1 MFFIQEL
8 TLQHEGESTVVSE
21 TWTCHF
27 SGGTY
32 RSMSGIVIT
41 LLTHIFSIVCVR
53 NFFTFQSLSLK
64 SLEQIQ
70 QSLHTCTLILLVLHL

>member
-32 RSMSGIVIT
+32 IIYMHKYIPQR
-41 LLTHIFSIVCVR
+41 F
-53 NFFTFQSLSLK
+53 K
-64 SLEQIQ
+64 
-70 QSLHTCTLILLVLHL
+70 